1 MTKSRKA
8 RISVVGMQM
17 VHNVEDGEDTIEH
30 IMSGMCR
37 KIGEYHY
44 IRYEELQEGF
54 TQKTDVLLKVKDGY
68 LEMTKKGLINVH
80 MLIASDTTSQTSYQ
94 TPFGQML
101 LQIQGRK
108 IRVTETEEGLYIQAE
123 YSIDLDKER
132 LSDNALSI
140 TATYCNA

>member
-30 IMSGMCR
+30 IMSGMCQ

-44 IRYEELQEGF
+44 IKYEELQEGF
-54 TQKTDVLLKVKDGY
+54 TQKTDVLLKIKDGY

-80 MLIASDTTSQTSYQ
+80 MLIASDTTSQTTYH

-101 LQIQGRK
+101 FHIQGRNVA
-108 IRVTETEEGLYIQAE
+108 VTENEEGLHITAE
-123 YSIDLDKER
+123 YSIDLDSER
-132 LSDNALSI
+132 LSENQLSI
-140 TATYCNA
+140 TATYCNV